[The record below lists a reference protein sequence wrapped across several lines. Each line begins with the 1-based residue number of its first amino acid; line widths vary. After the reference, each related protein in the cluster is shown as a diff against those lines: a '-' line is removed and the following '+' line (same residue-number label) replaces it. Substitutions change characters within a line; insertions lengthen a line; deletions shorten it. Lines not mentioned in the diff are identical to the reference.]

1 MDLSFLSGIGDAIA
15 SFFNSPLVRVG
26 FQAIGVYV
34 VVIWLASAYWAFR
47 DMQGRTA
54 NPVLPYLAAA
64 LVVGFTPIFFLFG
77 IIVYRIIRPQ
87 ERLGEAYERGLAEEA
102 LIAEIEQI
110 EHCATCGRK
119 VDEAWIICPTC
130 RTRLKR
136 VCPHCSRLVGLD
148 WSLCA
153 WCGRD
158 FERREALAAVGT
170 MPVRPVREPAP
181 VPAAASAAAPVAASG
196 ATTRPPRA
204 PGPPVPAPL
213 RRRAA
218 GRSWCDRAG
227 RSGRG
232 RLAARS
238 RSAGCAGRPRADGC
252 VARRGPAGCA

>member
-15 SFFNSPLVRVG
+15 AFYNSPLVQVG
-26 FQAIGVYV
+26 IQAIGIYIVA
-34 VVIWLASAYWAFR
+34 IWLASAYWAFR
-47 DMQGRTA
+47 DMQGRAA

-64 LVVGFTPIFFLFG
+64 IVIGFTPVFFLFG

-119 VDEAWIICPTC
+119 VHEDWIICPTC

-136 VCPHCSRLVGLD
+136 VCPHCTKLVGLD

-158 FERREALAAVGT
+158 FERREALASVGAV
-170 MPVRPVREPAP
+170 PVRPLREAASEPVAAP
-181 VPAAASAAAPVAASG
+181 VAEPVAAAVTTTRTSRSARSSGASAAAAPTSTSA
-196 ATTRPPRA
+196 TRPTTQ
-204 PGPPVPAPL
+204 G
-213 RRRAA
+213 
-218 GRSWCDRAG
+218 
-227 RSGRG
+227 
-232 RLAARS
+232 
-238 RSAGCAGRPRADGC
+238 
-252 VARRGPAGCA
+252 

>member
-1 MDLSFLSGIGDAIA
+1 MNLDFLSGIGDAIA
-15 SFFNSPLVRVG
+15 AFFESPLVQAG
-26 FQAIGVYV
+26 LQAIGVYI

-64 LVVGFTPIFFLFG
+64 LVVGFTPAFFLLG
-77 IIVYRIIRPQ
+77 VLVYRIIRPQ

-119 VDEAWIICPTC
+119 VDAGWIICPTC

-136 VCPHCSRLVGLD
+136 VCPNCSKLVGLD

-158 FERREALAAVGT
+158 FERREAVAAVGSV
-170 MPVRPVREPAP
+170 PVRPVREPLPEPMAAP
-181 VPAAASAAAPVAASG
+181 PATAPVAPP
-196 ATTRPPRA
+196 ATPRA
-204 PGPPVPAPL
+204 APPEPAAPAAVAAT
-213 RRRAA
+213 RAP
-218 GRSWCDRAG
+218 R
-227 RSGRG
+227 
-232 RLAARS
+232 AARS
-238 RSAGCAGRPRADGC
+238 TSGAPAAPRPTT
-252 VARRGPAGCA
+252 RG